1 MCVCYTLANLCY
13 IDDLIPLIL
22 VELLF
27 VVAVSASEADLIT
40 NTIDSLIRQQLV
52 PEKSN
57 VRYDP
62 PIATNSGARLRKYI
76 VWNRHTFLHTCIIK
90 AVEYVPLSNI

>member
-1 MCVCYTLANLCY
+1 MTKLVLYYTY
-13 IDDLIPLIL
+13 TDDLIPLIL

-40 NTIDSLIRQQLV
+40 NAIDGLIRQQLV

-57 VRYDP
+57 VRYV
-62 PIATNSGARLRKYI
+62 A
-76 VWNRHTFLHTCIIK
+76 
-90 AVEYVPLSNI
+90 